1 MQYIG
6 LTGSLSSGKLGGLV
20 GSRGRAGHQ
29 LRARIIP
36 RQALTDS
43 SSEARAITGG
53 LPGLWRKLTTA
64 EQNTWADLA
73 QSIPARDTLGQ
84 LLTLSGYALYIACS
98 RRLLTIGITEPL
110 CAAPAASSIPPIYG
124 FTATPVYAAPG
135 AAQNLTDI
143 ALSTAAPLPPN
154 FLPVLRASAA
164 LSQTR
169 AYIRPSNLR
178 VIQAGVTWASQ
189 PYSALALWQQVYGT
203 TPPGGTITFELSL
216 VDPVSGLV
224 GAAVRAATTY
234 SYTPTPPPI
243 PGTLTVEVEGQ
254 TIAVIPDSYVEIEGE
269 AIAN

>member
-1 MQYIG
+1 M
-6 LTGSLSSGKLGGLV
+6 L
-20 GSRGRAGHQ
+20 
-29 LRARIIP
+29 
-36 RQALTDS
+36 ALLCVVPNPV
-43 SSEARAITGG
+43 A
-53 LPGLWRKLTTA
+53 W
-64 EQNTWADLA
+64 A
-73 QSIPARDTLGQ
+73 QSSLPMAAPATATEASELNLLLLEVRLDDSLLADSLTAYEVGNDILLPLGEM
-84 LLTLSGYALYIACS
+84 A
-98 RRLLTIGITEPL
+98 RLLTIGITEPL

-135 AAQNLTDI
+135 AARNLTDI

-234 SYTPTPPPI
+234 NYTPTPPPI

-254 TIAVIPDSYVEIEGE
+254 TIAVIPDSYVEIEGDVV
-269 AIAN
+269 AN